1 MNALSGPMQVQVL
14 CRVQRA
20 RLALSVLLVACRVLE
35 AIIALLVL
43 LVATTRQQHARL
55 VPMLLVAL
63 HVFHCQVVNSVMK
76 LQAIIP
82 YLHHHPG
89 VHCRK

>member
-1 MNALSGPMQVQVL
+1 VVL
-14 CRVQRA
+14 YR
-20 RLALSVLLVACRVLE
+20 VLLVHL
-35 AIIALLVL
+35 ALLGL
-43 LVATTRQQHARL
+43 RVAITHQQHARL

-89 VHCRK
+89 VHCPK